1 MVLCLYY
8 EYIDMFMLL
17 LWYYTLVL
25 SKYVLL
31 LQIPSNNKIAW
42 DPLGEYGDFKALNNG
57 GWGRGRGQY

>member
-1 MVLCLYY
+1 
-8 EYIDMFMLL
+8 MFMLL